1 MTNNVEVLNGFY
13 VPEEGFLTSGR
24 PNIDWGLQAPS
35 DNTAVS
41 FAGGLQGSNTGN
53 MSGMQIPELDLTPQ
67 RKRRAGSN
75 IAALGLVDI
84 IEGLSGDPNA
94 YIGRSMAR
102 ANAFDEERTKEDPE
116 GYQIDLNRA
125 KVLSQRAYQ
134 ETDPAI
140 KAIYGR
146 EIKKLLPKETQ
157 GLDDLTAAD
166 MFTSNEKIEL
176 ERAKTAG
183 RLAVEQA
190 KGQNKLSQ
198 IDAKAA
204 HTMDQ
209 IIRRGEI
216 QAEQKGLD
224 RALRLAI
231 KQGDWEM
238 AQRLQDQ
245 KDALT
250 REGWDVEHQN
260 DMARLA
266 YEYEQ
271 DFAMEEVKSQYK
283 QEEAAQKHGYSMEL
297 QQERTKGRLAEK
309 AMEPLTKGRA
319 SSGSAKATEKQIEAQ
334 KARARTKYLSSPEM
348 REKMRKLNQEA
359 GRWAYQSDEVKGLST
374 LIGRLTTRIM
384 PGEDYTIAKNNN
396 TVRAQAYQQWEG
408 WAKQLAGSTIKE
420 LTSGQ
425 ISNFEQQRFD
435 EMIGAA
441 PSLDWKAREELLDM
455 FINSLYA
462 SYGDGSGHVDNEP
475 MSQKMLDAAVRVENS
490 SPKYFENGE
499 VGL

>member
-1 MTNNVEVLNGFY
+1 MT
-13 VPEEGFLTSGR
+13 PEDLMVISGLYGEE
-24 PNIDWGLQAPS
+24 PKNAP
-35 DNTAVS
+35 T
-41 FAGGLQGSNTGN
+41 AGGLSAEENGAEAPSY
-53 MSGMQIPELDLTPQ
+53 SGGLDLGVNPS
-67 RKRRAGSN
+67 RKRRTPLQNTMLTVADLFN
-75 IAALGLVDI
+75 ISA
-84 IEGLSGDPNA
+84 SRPNA
-94 YIGRSMAR
+94 FGQSALQPGSAYLGQSEEQ
-102 ANAFDEERTKEDPE
+102 ANARQKTRMEEDPE
-116 GYQIDLNRA
+116 GHQIDLNRA

-146 EIKKLLPKETQ
+146 EIKKLLPEETQ

-183 RLAVEQA
+183 KLAVEQA

-231 KQGDWEM
+231 KQGDWNM

-283 QEEAAQKHGYSMEL
+283 QEEAAQQHGYAMEL

-309 AMEPLTKGRA
+309 AMEPLTKGR
-319 SSGSAKATEKQIEAQ
+319 SSAGSAKAAEKQIETQ
-334 KARARTKYLSSPEM
+334 KALARTKYLTSPEM

-359 GRWAYQSDEVKGLST
+359 GRWAFQSDEVTGPLS
-374 LIGRLTTRIM
+374 LLGRLTTRVI

-408 WAKQLAGSTIKE
+408 WAKQVAGNAIKQM
-420 LTSGQ
+420 TSGQ
-425 ISNFEQQRFD
+425 ISNFEQKRFD

-441 PSLDWKAREELLDM
+441 PGMDWKARENLLDT

-475 MSQKMLDAAVRVENS
+475 VSQKMLDAAVRVENS